1 MRSSLL
7 NFDKKDSVLRCRREY
22 IALTVYKQEKKDY
35 HSECS
40 KNKKNQVINMN
51 STIMSL
57 IENVG
62 LIAFAISG
70 AVVAARKD
78 MDIFG
83 INLLALVT
91 ATGGGLIRDLIIDRT
106 PPVMFVTPSY
116 TIITLITANIAFLIM
131 YFKRPIP
138 KGITPIY
145 DRLLFWLDTLGLA
158 AFTVDGIFAG
168 IDAGYGDN
176 LFLIAFVG
184 ILTGI
189 GGGIIRDVFADKIP
203 AVLIKHVYAIACIA
217 GSIVTVFLWKYTG
230 NDVLSTVAGFVT
242 IVLLRFLAM
251 HFEWNLPTVHL
262 QE

>member
-1 MRSSLL
+1 MTS
-7 NFDKKDSVLRCRREY
+7 
-22 IALTVYKQEKKDY
+22 A
-35 HSECS
+35 
-40 KNKKNQVINMN
+40 
-51 STIMSL
+51 IMIL
-57 IENVG
+57 IENIG

-106 PPVMFVTPSY
+106 PPAMFVTPSY

-131 YFKRPIP
+131 YVKKPLP
-138 KGITPIY
+138 KGFTPIY
-145 DRLLFWLDTLGLA
+145 DKLLFWLDTFGLA

-176 LFLIAFVG
+176 LFLVAFVG

-189 GGGIIRDVFADKIP
+189 GGGLIRDVFANKIP
-203 AVLIKHVYAIACIA
+203 AVLVKHVYAIACIA
-217 GSIVTVFLWKYTG
+217 GSIITVFLWKYTG
-230 NDVLSTVAGFVT
+230 NYILCTISGFFT
-242 IVLLRFLAM
+242 IVIIRFLAM

-262 QE
+262 EK